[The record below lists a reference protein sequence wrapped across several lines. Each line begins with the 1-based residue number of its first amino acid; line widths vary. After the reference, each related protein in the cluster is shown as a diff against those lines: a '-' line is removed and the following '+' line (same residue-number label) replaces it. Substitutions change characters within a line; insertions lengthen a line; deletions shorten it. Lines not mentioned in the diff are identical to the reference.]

1 MSKHSCAKYCNKNTQ
16 ILQKRCMIDMKTN
29 PKKKQKKET
38 IWQEQCKTLLE
49 NIKQRLVE
57 YRKRII

>member
-1 MSKHSCAKYCNKNTQ
+1 
-16 ILQKRCMIDMKTN
+16 MKTN
-29 PKKKQKKET
+29 PKKKQKKVT

-57 YRKRII
+57 YRKTII